1 MCYTDYY
8 KVVHKERMVY
18 VMKSFL
24 KVLTGLCVA
33 LTVLVIVK
41 LVADACEPC
50 MHKYFE
56 VEK

>member
-1 MCYTDYY
+1 
-8 KVVHKERMVY
+8 MVY

-33 LTVLVIVK
+33 LTVLVIAK